1 MRYALLIYVRPPTA
15 EPTEEES
22 AAVME
27 AYNAFTA
34 DAVAADVMRGG
45 EALEDAKTATSV
57 RVRNGQTLVTDGPFA
72 ETKEEFGGFYL
83 IEATNLDEA
92 IKWAAKIPGAQRGTI
107 EVRPIWEIPGSGLG
121 DEANAEQPAAVG

>member
-1 MRYALLIYVRPPTA
+1 MRYALLIYVEPPTV
-15 EPTEEES
+15 EPSDEEN

-27 AYNAFTA
+27 AYNNFSLE
-34 DAVAADVMRGG
+34 AVEAGAMRGG

-83 IEATNLDEA
+83 IEAANLDEA
-92 IKWAAKIPGAQRGTI
+92 IKWAAKIPGAVRGTI
-107 EVRPIWEIPGSGLG
+107 EVRPVWEIPDSAMAG
-121 DEANAEQPAAVG
+121 EAHATAGAAG